1 MRPLL
6 VLLTLFIT
14 VGATALDLP
23 RANEKWITLRVDEF
37 EIVSNASP
45 SATTDIAE
53 DLLRMRA
60 AVGKVTRLNVRS
72 PLPTKVFIFANE
84 RSFAPYREVVFGR
97 DADNISG
104 IFLGGENGNFILLQ
118 GGSQNGVDRIV
129 FHELTHYF
137 VKNTVA
143 GLPLW
148 VNEGIAEYY
157 STFKTFGDEVH
168 IGRPIDDHVLWLRGK
183 ALIPLRDLISVDRD
197 SKIYN
202 ERSRQGVFY
211 AESWALLHYLMLGSE
226 ERRGQLTT
234 YLALI
239 AAHRPADEA
248 FTAAFGVTYA
258 QMEVELRGY
267 VRRNAFQYTRY
278 SLRDLAMSD
287 VQKPEPMTYAA
298 VVFQMGHL
306 LANSPPA
313 NAGVAEQF
321 LAEALKANP
330 ANAAAHA
337 DVGRLHDLAGRRRE
351 AEESYQRAAQLGST
365 DPEIYL
371 LYGSSVISRLGDEV
385 EIPMADVQK
394 ARALFTRSAELDP
407 NSARAW
413 AGIGAT
419 YAASTESP
427 MDGIAA
433 LQKSL
438 ALAPGNQ
445 EAAFYLVQLYSR
457 SGRRADALQLI
468 DTIITPA
475 GDREMIARSQES
487 LLMADMLE
495 VESLANA
502 DKLPEAVA
510 LAKTIIARTT
520 NPALAEHV
528 RKMIASLEEFDAT
541 GHAIAALNDAVTKA
555 NEGRY
560 AEALAIVDNALPAI
574 TDPEMLEKAKELRNE
589 VAERAKPRKRQ

>member
-6 VLLTLFIT
+6 ALLTFFVT
-14 VGATALDLP
+14 VGATALELP
-23 RANEKWITLRVDEF
+23 RPTEKWITLRADEF
-37 EIVSNASP
+37 EIVSNASAA
-45 SATTDIAE
+45 ATTDIAE

-84 RSFAPYREVVFGR
+84 RSFAPYREAVFGR

-118 GGSQNGVDRIV
+118 GGSPNGVDRIV

-148 VNEGIAEYY
+148 VNEGLAEYY
-157 STFKTFGDEVH
+157 STFRTHGDEVH
-168 IGRPIDDHVLWLRGK
+168 IGRPVDNHVLWLRGK
-183 ALIPLRDLISVDRD
+183 PLIPLRDLISVDRD
-197 SKIYN
+197 SEIYN

-226 ERRGQLTT
+226 ERRGQLNA
-234 YLALI
+234 YLSLI
-239 AAHRPADEA
+239 SAHKPAEEA
-248 FTAAFGVTYA
+248 FTTAFGVTYQ

-267 VRRNAFQYTRY
+267 VRRNAFRYTKY
-278 SLRDLAMSD
+278 SLHDLAMTE
-287 VQKPEPMTYAA
+287 VPKPQPMTYAA
-298 VVFQMGHL
+298 VLYQMGHM
-306 LANSPPA
+306 LAHSAPT
-313 NAGVAEQF
+313 NAADAEQF

-337 DVGRLHDLAGRRRE
+337 DLGRMHELAGRIPD
-351 AEESYQRAAQLGST
+351 AEESYHRAVQLGSK

-371 LYGSSVISRLGDEV
+371 LYGASVISRLGDEE
-385 EIPMADVQK
+385 EIPIADVMK
-394 ARALFTRSAELDP
+394 ARGLFERSAELDP

-419 YAASTESP
+419 YAASTEAP
-427 MDGIAA
+427 APGIAA
-433 LQKSL
+433 LEKSL

-445 EAAFYLVQLYSR
+445 EAAFYLVQLYAR
-457 SGRRADALQLI
+457 SGRRADALRLI
-468 DTIITPA
+468 ETIIAPA

-495 VESLANA
+495 VQLLANA
-502 DKLPEAVA
+502 DKLKEAVT

-520 NPALAEHV
+520 NPALADHV
-528 RKMIASLEEFDAT
+528 RSMVSSLEEWDAT
-541 GHAIAALNDAVTKA
+541 DVAVTALNDAVTKA

-574 TDPEMLEKAKELRNE
+574 TDPEMLEKAKQLRDE
-589 VAERAKPRKRQ
+589 VAERARPRKRQ